1 MAINPLQ
8 EQPAN
13 TEVIYNINNLDSMQ
27 LEYFVNIHRS
37 G

>member
-27 LEYFVNIHRS
+27 LEYLLIFID
-37 G
+37 